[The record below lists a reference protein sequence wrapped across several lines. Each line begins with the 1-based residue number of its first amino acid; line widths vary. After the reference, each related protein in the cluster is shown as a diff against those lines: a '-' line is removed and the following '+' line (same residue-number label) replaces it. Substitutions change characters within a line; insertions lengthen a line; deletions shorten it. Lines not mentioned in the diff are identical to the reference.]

1 MYVDGMP
8 RLKSA
13 SLGGGSASFTP
24 ARGERLIGPV
34 LLHRAIESL
43 VALWLA
49 SIIVFAGM
57 RALPGDPAIAL
68 SGEGRDPAV
77 NAVIRARYG
86 LDEPIPVQYF
96 RWFRS
101 RPPAISNSIRT
112 QLPVTAEIIRR
123 IPTTLKLAA
132 LAGLIAILVGI
143 PLGILAAVRRG
154 TPLDYIA
161 NTVGLVGLS
170 IPTFWLGLV
179 LILVFAIGFK
189 VLPASGFVPLIED
202 PVENL
207 RRMILPAVVL
217 GSGLGT
223 ILLRQMRSAMIA
235 SLGSDYVRTARAK
248 GLRERDV
255 VLRHALRNSLVTVV
269 TVLGLK
275 MGALISGSVVT
286 KSIFLIP
293 GFGHMII
300 EAIST
305 RDYPLIQGV
314 ALVSAVA
321 YIAINLIVDLL
332 YSVLNPKIAVEAAP
346 R

>member
-1 MYVDGMP
+1 MGRY
-8 RLKSA
+8 
-13 SLGGGSASFTP
+13 
-24 ARGERLIGPV
+24 
-34 LLHRAIESL
+34 LLHRAVESL

-77 NAVIRARYG
+77 NAAIRARYG
-86 LDEPIPVQYF
+86 LDEPLPVQYV
-96 RWFRS
+96 RW
-101 RPPAISNSIRT
+101 AGQAVTGNLGTSIRT
-112 QLPVTAEIIRR
+112 GLPVTAEIVRR
-123 IPTTLKLAA
+123 IPTTLELAA
-132 LAGLIAILVGI
+132 LAGLIAILFGI

-154 TPLDYIA
+154 SAIDYVA
-161 NTVGLVGLS
+161 NTAGLVGLS

-179 LILVFAIGFK
+179 LILLFAINWK
-189 VLPASGFVPLIED
+189 VLPASGFVPLLED
-202 PVENL
+202 PLENL

-217 GSGLGT
+217 GAGLGT
-223 ILLRQMRSAMIA
+223 ILLRQMRSAMIS
-235 SLGSDYVRTARAK
+235 SLQSDYVRTARAK

-269 TVLGLK
+269 TVLGLEL
-275 MGALISGSVVT
+275 GALISGSVVT
-286 KSIFLIP
+286 ESIFLIP
-293 GFGHMII
+293 GFGRMII

-321 YIAINLIVDLL
+321 YIGINLIVDLL
-332 YSVLNPKIAVEAAP
+332 YSVLNPKVAVESTA

>member
-1 MYVDGMP
+1 MGRY
-8 RLKSA
+8 
-13 SLGGGSASFTP
+13 
-24 ARGERLIGPV
+24 
-34 LLHRAIESL
+34 LLYRAVESL

-86 LDEPIPVQYF
+86 LDEPLPVQYI
-96 RWFRS
+96 RWAS
-101 RPPAISNSIRT
+101 LAITGDLGTSIRT
-112 QLPVTAEIIRR
+112 GLPVTAEIVRR
-123 IPTTLKLAA
+123 IPTTLELAA
-132 LAGLIAILVGI
+132 LAGLLAILLGI

-154 TPLDYIA
+154 SPIDYIA

-179 LILVFAIGFK
+179 LILLFAIGWK
-189 VLPASGFVPLIED
+189 VLPASGFVPLLED

-235 SLGSDYVRTARAK
+235 SLQSDYVRTARAK
-248 GLRERDV
+248 GLHERDV

-269 TVLGLK
+269 TVLGLEL
-275 MGALISGSVVT
+275 GALISGSVVT
-286 KSIFLIP
+286 ESIFLIP
-293 GFGHMII
+293 GFGRMII

-321 YIAINLIVDLL
+321 YIGINLIVDLL
-332 YSVLNPKIAVEAAP
+332 YSVLNPKVAVESSP

>member
-1 MYVDGMP
+1 MGRY
-8 RLKSA
+8 
-13 SLGGGSASFTP
+13 
-24 ARGERLIGPV
+24 

-86 LDEPIPVQYF
+86 LDEPLPVQYL
-96 RWFRS
+96 RWAS
-101 RPPAISNSIRT
+101 LAITGDLGTSIRT
-112 QLPVTAEIIRR
+112 GLPVTAEIVRR
-123 IPTTLKLAA
+123 IPTTLELAF

-154 TPLDYIA
+154 SPLDYIA

-179 LILVFAIGFK
+179 LILVFAIGLKAF
-189 VLPASGFVPLIED
+189 PASGFVPLIEN
-202 PVENL
+202 PVENF
-207 RRMILPAVVL
+207 RRMILPAIVL

-235 SLGSDYVRTARAK
+235 SLQSDYIRTARAK
-248 GLRERDV
+248 GLHERDV

-269 TVLGLK
+269 TVLGLEL
-275 MGALISGSVVT
+275 GALISGSVVT
-286 KSIFLIP
+286 ESIFLIP
-293 GFGHMII
+293 GFGRMII

-321 YIAINLIVDLL
+321 YIGINLIVDLL
-332 YSVLNPKIAVEAAP
+332 YSVLNPKVAVRSAP

>member
-1 MYVDGMP
+1 MGRY
-8 RLKSA
+8 
-13 SLGGGSASFTP
+13 
-24 ARGERLIGPV
+24 

-86 LDEPIPVQYF
+86 LDEPLPVQYL
-96 RWFRS
+96 RWAS
-101 RPPAISNSIRT
+101 LAITGDLGTSIRT
-112 QLPVTAEIIRR
+112 GLPVTAEIVRR
-123 IPTTLKLAA
+123 IPTTLELAF

-154 TPLDYIA
+154 SPLDYIA

-179 LILVFAIGFK
+179 LILVFAIGLRAF
-189 VLPASGFVPLIED
+189 PASGFVPLIEN
-202 PVENL
+202 PVENF
-207 RRMILPAVVL
+207 RRMILPAIVL

-235 SLGSDYVRTARAK
+235 SLQSDYIRTARAK
-248 GLRERDV
+248 GLHERDV

-269 TVLGLK
+269 TVLGLEL
-275 MGALISGSVVT
+275 GALISGSVVT
-286 KSIFLIP
+286 ESIFLIP
-293 GFGHMII
+293 GFGRMII

-321 YIAINLIVDLL
+321 YIGINLIVDLL
-332 YSVLNPKIAVEAAP
+332 YSVLNPKVAVRSAP